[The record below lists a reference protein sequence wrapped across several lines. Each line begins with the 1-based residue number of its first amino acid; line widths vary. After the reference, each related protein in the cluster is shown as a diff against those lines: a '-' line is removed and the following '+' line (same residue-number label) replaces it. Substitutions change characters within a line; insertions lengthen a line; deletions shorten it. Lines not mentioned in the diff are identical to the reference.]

1 MFRRAKLGLGSA
13 MGFDIPLKLNCLQIA
28 QFILMIAT
36 YLPPSFLPLFNSDN
50 KTAAVR
56 FSVANNDCVTG
67 KAEKANGLLLQ
78 QKPHTYELL

>member
-50 KTAAVR
+50 KTAAE
-56 FSVANNDCVTG
+56 SETTQPNNQT
-67 KAEKANGLLLQ
+67 KAE
-78 QKPHTYELL
+78 